1 MYLKPSGNLKR
12 DQLKKKL
19 RMKKLKAIWHEI
31 IERWF
36 LLTFYGERMERERLQ
51 ILAELVKRK
60 ETLWKNIPAGVPRT
74 MKDIITYKEPKKKNI
89 NELVEEY
96 EKKSPIIQDA
106 LYEALKNIQ
115 QKEKENGNNKET
127 NKESI

>member
-1 MYLKPSGNLKR
+1 ML
-12 DQLKKKL
+12 
-19 RMKKLKAIWHEI
+19 KKLKQIWHEI

-51 ILAELVKRK
+51 VLAELVKRK
-60 ETLWKNIPAGVPRT
+60 DSLWKNIPVKPRSI
-74 MKDIITYKEPKKKNI
+74 KEILGYKEPKKKSVMM
-89 NELVEEY
+89 EDY
-96 EKKSPIIQDA
+96 DKRSPIIQDA

-115 QKEKENGNNKET
+115 QKEKENGNSKEDN

>member
-1 MYLKPSGNLKR
+1 
-12 DQLKKKL
+12 
-19 RMKKLKAIWHEI
+19 MKKFKAIWHEI

-36 LLTFYGERMERERLQ
+36 LLTFYGQRMERERLQ

-74 MKDIITYKEPKKKNI
+74 IKDIVTYKEPKKKNI

-96 EKKSPIIQDA
+96 KKKSPIIQDA

-115 QKEKENGNNKET
+115 QKEKENGNSKET
-127 NKESI
+127 NKESV